1 MNKHKIISAIAIVVI
16 ALPILYGV
24 WEIFSIEQLQLRAE
38 KDQFSYFDF
47 ANNQKINV
55 CNPMPFFLSFS
66 GINIGIYYL
75 DDLKGEFQID
85 PTIVDPNSSKILDI
99 DFTSESFSE
108 AQYLFM
114 HMDGQFYGE
123 VPIRLNPQE
132 MKVSTTYQ
140 TKIIG
145 IIPYQKTITQSG
157 LEFVQMMNK
166 NTSCKTIN

>member
-1 MNKHKIISAIAIVVI
+1 
-16 ALPILYGV
+16 
-24 WEIFSIEQLQLRAE
+24 
-38 KDQFSYFDF
+38 
-47 ANNQKINV
+47 
-55 CNPMPFFLSFS
+55 
-66 GINIGIYYL
+66 
-75 DDLKGEFQID
+75 
-85 PTIVDPNSSKILDI
+85 
-99 DFTSESFSE
+99 
-108 AQYLFM
+108 
-114 HMDGQFYGE
+114 MDGQFYGE